1 LFCFIFI
8 SLLSFLLIIVFFFPR
23 QTEVYDGLVF
33 VYEQNSGGRWER
45 SATITSPFAQ
55 GGFMP
60 RALSQGF
67 GYRVDISNNY
77 LIAST
82 SVNNGK
88 NCFCILDLP
97 VSAELTDFVL
107 LP

>member
-1 LFCFIFI
+1 
-8 SLLSFLLIIVFFFPR
+8 
-23 QTEVYDGLVF
+23 VYDGLVF

-97 VSAELTDFVL
+97 VSAELTDFVFSTTFF
-107 LP
+107 